1 MDNVQVVDKQCLDV
15 FIQEWIYGREQQQIL
30 GLLFGRYETRTGP
43 SGQREIA
50 LIYGLYKPC
59 QRFENGHIVLE
70 RDENMPTVNSVAA
83 NLGLVCLGAVYTSP
97 YRDTPL
103 TSWDVDLIAPLQW
116 AYRKR
121 GDYCSKFVSIVI
133 SRNTERNIEP
143 LAFMLSDQC
152 MCMYRDGLLC
162 KPKDPE
168 FCECTTIGKNKELLS
183 TVIRNDK
190 KLGSQEVTRF
200 EPLFFLVELT
210 VTTAKA
216 QTYPVI
222 FKKYNFPVL
231 TSKAETRDTLLS
243 KNGWK
248 GLVVEELMVTL
259 RRNQNDPKQL
269 LTTLSDF
276 NLLIELGIVIGPECL
291 GDICDCVV
299 NNKPLTPKAT
309 VRIKLEKLSIESSSS
324 AHEFQLLI
332 V

>member
-15 FIQEWIYGREQQQIL
+15 FIQEWFYGREQQQIL

-59 QRFENGHIVLE
+59 QHYENGQIILE
-70 RDENMPTVNSVAA
+70 RDENMPVVNSMAA
-83 NLGLVCLGAVYTSP
+83 NLGLLCLGAVYTSP
-97 YRDTPL
+97 PRESPL
-103 TSWDVDLIAPLQW
+103 TSLDVELVAPLQW
-116 AYRKR
+116 AYRRR

-133 SRNTERNIEP
+133 SRNAERNVEP
-143 LAFMLSDQC
+143 SAFMLSDQC

-168 FCECTTIGKNKELLS
+168 FCESTTVGKNKELLS
-183 TVIRNDK
+183 TVIRNDQ

-222 FKKYNFPVL
+222 FKSYSFPVL

-243 KNGWK
+243 KNSMRT
-248 GLVVEELMVTL
+248 LFVEELMVTL
-259 RRNQNDPKQL
+259 RRSQNDPKSL

-291 GDICDCVV
+291 GDICDSVA
-299 NNKPLTPKAT
+299 NNKPLSQKAL
-309 VRIKLEKLSIESSSS
+309 V
-324 AHEFQLLI
+324 
-332 V
+332 